1 MEENDRMPNG
11 YGCLTNKVSVGL
23 ADLAF
28 ASSLPISSFFGSV
41 VDSQSSSSW
50 SADEQT
56 NTTHTRSHQHGLD
69 TTRPRPRHAEVRYIR
84 PALTKACSTRELAL
98 SNTSLSLGP
107 FPSCR
112 LLTPRTVDRRVVV
125 TGPSFRFISPRRKRI
140 SPT

>member
-11 YGCLTNKVSVGL
+11 YGSLTNKVSVGL

-41 VDSQSSSSW
+41 VDPQSSSSW

-84 PALTKACSTRELAL
+84 PALTKAYSTRELASAL
-98 SNTSLSLGP
+98 LLPPIST
-107 FPSCR
+107 R
-112 LLTPRTVDRRVVV
+112 LLTLRTVDRRVVV
-125 TGPSFRFISPRRKRI
+125 TGHSFRFISPRWKRI